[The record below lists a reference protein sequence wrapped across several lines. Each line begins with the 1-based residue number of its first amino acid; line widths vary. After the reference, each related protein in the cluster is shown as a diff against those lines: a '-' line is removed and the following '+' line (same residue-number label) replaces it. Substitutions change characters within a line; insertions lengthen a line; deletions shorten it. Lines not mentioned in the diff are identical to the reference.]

1 MTKHTM
7 VTFQLHRKGVILI
20 VIGCVFLAV
29 LLVAVG
35 YLAGVTRGRS
45 SMKPAAAAPAVAAK
59 TKPATAAPPAAPAP
73 QENFSL
79 RVGLVTSEAE
89 AKEEVARLAIK
100 KLTATV
106 IPVER
111 NESEVVYE
119 IHVGRYPDR
128 RAAVE
133 AAQSLREHGVDSA
146 VVPAP

>member
-35 YLAGVTRGRS
+35 YLAGSARARS
-45 SMKPAAAAPAVAAK
+45 SAKPAAAAPAAAAK
-59 TKPATAAPPAAPAP
+59 SKPAAAPPAAPAS
-73 QENFSL
+73 QESFSL
-79 RVGLVTSEAE
+79 RVGLVTSEEE
-89 AKEEVARLAIK
+89 AKAEVARLAVK

-111 NESEVVYE
+111 NESEIVYE

-128 RAAVE
+128 RAAVD
-133 AAQSLREHGVDSA
+133 AAQLLRERGIDSA
-146 VVPAP
+146 VVAAP